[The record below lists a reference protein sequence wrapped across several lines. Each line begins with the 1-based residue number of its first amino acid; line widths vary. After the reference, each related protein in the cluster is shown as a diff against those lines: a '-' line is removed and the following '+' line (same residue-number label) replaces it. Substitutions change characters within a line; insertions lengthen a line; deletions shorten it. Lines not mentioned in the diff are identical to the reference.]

1 MCGACR
7 ERERNVSGLSE
18 SHDVYLTE
26 GCCRPGAGDDGV
38 DEAGGDVPPLPS
50 LLLVVGGGCR
60 DQEPSQEV
68 DNQEG
73 GGARENSAGHA
84 GDGD

>member
-1 MCGACR
+1 MLASTYNVMFYLIKGR
-7 ERERNVSGLSE
+7 ERPE
-18 SHDVYLTE
+18 
-26 GCCRPGAGDDGV
+26 PGDDGV

-60 DQEPSQEV
+60 DQEPRQEV

-73 GGARENSAGHA
+73 GGARENSAGHS